1 MIVNKEDQEKLIK
14 RQMKSIDNLQEIIN
28 LLKFDLSQIR
38 KENQLLKLTLKR
50 RKNNLKNIRIE
61 LTIMKRNNDY
71 SKINNV
77 LSMLNEGWEDES

>member
-14 RQMKSIDNLQEIIN
+14 RQMKTIDNLQEIIN

-38 KENQLLKLTLKR
+38 KENQILKLTLKR

-77 LSMLNEGWEDES
+77 LSMLNEGWEYES

>member
-14 RQMKSIDNLQEIIN
+14 RQMKTIDNLQEIIN

-38 KENQLLKLTLKR
+38 KENQILKLTLKR

>member
-38 KENQLLKLTLKR
+38 KENQILKYRLKH
-50 RKNNLKNIRIE
+50 RKENIKNIRVE
-61 LTIMKRNNDY
+61 LISMKRNKDY
-71 SKINNV
+71 SNINNV
-77 LSMLNEGWEDES
+77 LAILNEGWEDEN

>member
-14 RQMKSIDNLQEIIN
+14 RQMKTIDNLQEIIN

-38 KENQLLKLTLKR
+38 KENQILKLTLKR
-50 RKNNLKNIRIE
+50 SKNNLKNIRIE

>member
-38 KENQLLKLTLKR
+38 KENQILKYRLKH
-50 RKNNLKNIRIE
+50 RKENIKNIRVE
-61 LTIMKRNNDY
+61 LISMKRNNDY
-71 SKINNV
+71 SNINNV
-77 LSMLNEGWEDES
+77 LAILNEGWEDEN

>member
-14 RQMKSIDNLQEIIN
+14 RQMKTIDNLQEIIN

-38 KENQLLKLTLKR
+38 KENQILKLTLKR

-77 LSMLNEGWEDES
+77 LAMLKEGWEDES

>member
-14 RQMKSIDNLQEIIN
+14 RQMKTIDNLQEIIN

-38 KENQLLKLTLKR
+38 KENQLLKITLKR

-77 LSMLNEGWEDES
+77 LAMLNEGWEDES

>member
-61 LTIMKRNNDY
+61 LTIIKRNNDY

>member
-14 RQMKSIDNLQEIIN
+14 RQMKTIDNLQEIIN

-38 KENQLLKLTLKR
+38 KENQNLKLTLKR

-77 LSMLNEGWEDES
+77 LAMLKEGWEDES

>member
-14 RQMKSIDNLQEIIN
+14 RQMKTIDNLQEIIN

-50 RKNNLKNIRIE
+50 RKKNLKNIRIE

-77 LSMLNEGWEDES
+77 LAMLNEGWEDES